1 MSNTTP
7 PGIVAV
13 LIDKTGRE
21 VANASCFDRSTPG
34 GFTLAEAQESR
45 CRRKL
50 AGAVMFALASPL
62 LADNIDAHTAE
73 GIVRAMCNSGCRV
86 VVIPVGHGPA

>member
-1 MSNTTP
+1 MDKTTPP

-21 VANASCFDRSTPG
+21 VANASCFDPG
-34 GFTLAEAQESR
+34 APAGFSLAEAQESR

-62 LADNIDAHTAE
+62 LADNIDIYTAE
-73 GIVRAMCNSGCRV
+73 TIVRAMCNAGCRV
-86 VVIPVGHGPA
+86 VVIPVGHPA